1 MMMKRGKD
9 EERREDERV
18 GDGRRRWRKSERE
31 DGNSAGEEKVL
42 NSKVLIR

>member
-1 MMMKRGKD
+1 MKRGEKMK
-9 EERREDERV
+9 ELEMGGED
-18 GDGRRRWRKSERE
+18 GERE